1 MLKFSMNIANLIFLS
16 WPDSGRSST
25 GRFLENCA
33 PRKTLQLP
41 IKMQNIHAFAVPK
54 TANYAISYVF
64 CRLFWFP
71 TFVSKLLCDK
81 LANSA
86 IILGSNSSMCIF
98 HRKYVYI
105 LQPSPPSARQPGRP
119 PASPASPASPP
130 ASLDIPHGTPSL
142 PMTAHMCVNVSV
154 LRPICAG
161 LSARHALPHAKFVVN
176 ITDMSQLGQ
185 IRVQQPELTGNANGF
200 PTGTCCVRRLLRQ
213 SPTAAAEWAKPREIR
228 RGTSV
233 EAPEGAS
240 GCRTAVSNHFNTISA
255 ILLSEIRARPVL
267 PDPLGPELT
276 NIEKRK
282 QK

>member
-1 MLKFSMNIANLIFLS
+1 M
-16 WPDSGRSST
+16 
-25 GRFLENCA
+25 
-33 PRKTLQLP
+33 
-41 IKMQNIHAFAVPK
+41 
-54 TANYAISYVF
+54 
-64 CRLFWFP
+64 
-71 TFVSKLLCDK
+71 
-81 LANSA
+81 
-86 IILGSNSSMCIF
+86 F

-105 LQPSPPSARQPGRP
+105 LRPSPPSARQLGRP

>member
-1 MLKFSMNIANLIFLS
+1 MKIAHPGKHYNC
-16 WPDSGRSST
+16 RSK
-25 GRFLENCA
+25 C
-33 PRKTLQLP
+33 RK
-41 IKMQNIHAFAVPK
+41 NVAFAIPK
-54 TANYAISYVF
+54 TTNYAISYVF

-105 LQPSPPSARQPGRP
+105 LQPSPPSARQPGRLP
-119 PASPASPASPP
+119 VSPTSPASPP

-161 LSARHALPHAKFVVN
+161 LSARHALPHAEFVVN

-200 PTGTCCVRRLLRQ
+200 PTGTCCVRPPLRQ
-213 SPTAAAEWAKPREIR
+213 SPAAAAEWAKPREIR
-228 RGTSV
+228 RGTRLRIRRSARAVRRV
-233 EAPEGAS
+233 E
-240 GCRTAVSNHFNTISA
+240 
-255 ILLSEIRARPVL
+255 
-267 PDPLGPELT
+267 
-276 NIEKRK
+276 
-282 QK
+282 